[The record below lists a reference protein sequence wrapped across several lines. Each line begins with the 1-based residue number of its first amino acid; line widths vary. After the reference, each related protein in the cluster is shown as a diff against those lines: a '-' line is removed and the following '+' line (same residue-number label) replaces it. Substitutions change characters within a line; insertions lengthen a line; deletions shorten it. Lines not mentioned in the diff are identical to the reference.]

1 MNSQN
6 VFRFSHIASE
16 EIKLSPLGRE
26 YLSSAVNMLRN
37 SSEILHI
44 TMKDLFELN
53 CLHSDQ

>member
-1 MNSQN
+1 MFF
-6 VFRFSHIASE
+6 VSHIIASE

-44 TMKDLFELN
+44 TMKDLFKLN